1 MPPSYANSCYSAVFI
16 GIGSSLNLPIISY
29 THKHPLKNTNI
40 SYLALSQDHT
50 LLPSLLESCIDPRS
64 ALQLLRLLGCVTA
77 VCVEDWLLDG
87 LSLPHTS
94 PPLGTTSKPL
104 TLASNTSTVNTSI
117 VASSS
122 TIQDIND
129 LDANGTVPS
138 QLDTPVITP
147 TPTSDFINAP
157 KSAKSDA
164 ASAASAASSTAHM
177 WGRDDILSSL
187 PWLRWRGVALT
198 PVSVCEDLS
207 LSQPNVSIPSDVFK
221 LSQSEHQDITS
232 NPGKGV
238 EDMKEK
244 EREREMK
251 GDAKKGATMSSKL
264 SFAQTEHTTQYRD
277 EELEKEIDI
286 ALSRRIGKP
295 GLKAIPKGIAFAARD
310 APCVLR
316 RKVIPRSGPNR
327 AQVITG
333 RVAPQGDGHS
343 VGQSD
348 DHSSLKDG
356 LALMLAANREA
367 LLEKRTYSMINRKPS
382 LRNQMLARKEHSSP
396 QESDSGEGNV
406 LRIRR
411 NYIGENVPAGNGQI
425 RNGNGNGKTSADHR
439 PLLQPLRKSLFQV
452 SGPSLEFN
460 PNDFV
465 TSSTAV
471 ISGVSKKS
479 DLRAVLGPGRI
490 RGDWISALIAGG
502 PPPGV
507 KKRVDSGAKPASTP
521 LPCTVTATSSSFKKK
536 SSRDHNEDDF
546 TAIEDGSELNLSSS
560 RSLSDPFS
568 TSTTHSK
575 PFLEKKPPLALNAF
589 RFPEKGRIKLS
600 GGSSGSNP
608 LKRSSTGFGKS
619 TRQREGDKSGEKNTD
634 FILALTVKKK
644 RALDDVRANFPAP
657 TFQTSLSGIGTVGA
671 GSGIE
676 AVTGSGAVAGTGT
689 GSSGLAAKDLPS
701 NSFIPWRSGN
711 PDNNGGT
718 KRIRHNPD
726 NVNLTPIS
734 ATHGTLPGLCPPL
747 SSLPAITV
755 NKSGNRFPPT
765 FKVNPRP
772 TPTPSQTSVP
782 PFSLNQ
788 QNKDHDH
795 LGWDDNNDRMEVDEP
810 FMEGSGIP
818 GYSLIQGDDMHS
830 TMPLIDHED
839 LEDHSSHSPEE
850 SSKTL
855 SSSHNQSSKEE
866 GKTLTRRVGIPT
878 ARSMNSNSIG
888 GVIVS
893 GTLQRAKPGPK
904 PRLQF
909 TSDGD
914 SNTVRME
921 TIFDVM

>member
-1 MPPSYANSCYSAVFI
+1 MPSSHAISSYAAVLI
-16 GIGSSLNLPIISY
+16 GICNSLKLPTLSHL
-29 THKHPLKNTNI
+29 HKYLLTNTNV

-77 VCVEDWLLDG
+77 VCVEDLLLDG
-87 LSLPHTS
+87 WSLPHTS
-94 PPLGTTSKPL
+94 PPLGAASKPL
-104 TLASNTSTVNTSI
+104 TLASNTSIVNTSI
-117 VASSS
+117 VATSSS
-122 TIQDIND
+122 VQDIDD
-129 LDANGTVPS
+129 LDVNGSMPG

-147 TPTSDFINAP
+147 TPASDFINAP
-157 KSAKSDA
+157 KNATSD
-164 ASAASAASSTAHM
+164 AASAASSTAHI
-177 WGRDDILSSL
+177 WVRDDILSSL
-187 PWLRWRGVALT
+187 PWLRWRGVALA

-207 LSQPNVSIPSDVFK
+207 QSQANVSISSDVIQ
-221 LSQSEHQDITS
+221 LSKSDHPDSTS
-232 NPGKGV
+232 NPSV
-238 EDMKEK
+238 DDMK

-251 GDAKKGATMSSKL
+251 GEAKKRVAMSSKL
-264 SFAQTEHTTQYRD
+264 SFAKTEHTTQYRD

-295 GLKAIPKGIAFAARD
+295 GLKAIPKGTAFAARD

-327 AQVITG
+327 TQVITE
-333 RVAPQGDGHS
+333 RVTPQGDGHGG
-343 VGQSD
+343 GQSD

-411 NYIGENVPAGNGQI
+411 NYTGENVPAGNGQI
-425 RNGNGNGKTSADHR
+425 RNGNGKTTADHR

-471 ISGVSKKS
+471 ISGASKKS

-507 KKRVDSGAKPASTP
+507 KKRVDSSAKPASAP

-546 TAIEDGSELNLSSS
+546 TAIEDGNELNLSSA
-560 RSLSDPFS
+560 RSFNDPS
-568 TSTTHSK
+568 SVLTTHSK
-575 PFLEKKPPLALNAF
+575 PFLERKPPLALNAF
-589 RFPEKGRIKLS
+589 RFPEKGKMKLS
-600 GGSSGSNP
+600 AASSGSSGSNP

-619 TRQREGDKSGEKNTD
+619 TRQRDSDKSGEKNTD
-634 FILALTVKKK
+634 LISALTVKKK

-657 TFQTSLSGIGTVGA
+657 TFQTSLTGTGTVTGT
-671 GSGIE
+671 E
-676 AVTGSGAVAGTGT
+676 AMTGTGVGTGT
-689 GSSGLAAKDLPS
+689 GSSGPAAKDLPL

-726 NVNLTPIS
+726 NVNLTPINS
-734 ATHGTLPGLCPPL
+734 THGTPSGLCHPL
-747 SSLPAITV
+747 SSLPSITV
-755 NKSGNRFPPT
+755 SKTGNRFPPT

-782 PFSLNQ
+782 PISMSQ
-788 QNKDHDH
+788 QIVDPEH
-795 LGWDDNNDRMEVDEP
+795 LGWDDNNNRMEVDEP
-810 FMEGSGIP
+810 YMEGSGIP
-818 GYSLIQGDDMHS
+818 GYSLTQGDDMHS
-830 TMPLIDHED
+830 AMPLIDHED
-839 LEDHSSHSPEE
+839 LVDHSSHSPEE
-850 SSKTL
+850 SSKML
-855 SSSHNQSSKEE
+855 LQSHNQSSKEE

-914 SNTVRME
+914 SNTVRNDM
-921 TIFDVM
+921 IGCCVVWYDVM